1 MTSLVRILLAS
12 SGEGAHRIERTV
24 HRAAEAFG
32 RRTSLVLVPDGAV
45 VTVGAGR
52 DRVTTVTVR
61 AVPEV
66 FRLDQVV
73 ALKPLLADVCAG
85 RLPVARARERLRDI
99 EEQPAPYPWWW
110 KLTGIVLFALGFA
123 PLMQPTWYEIGST
136 AVLAVL
142 AAALAVAADRSPRLA
157 LLLPLVAATTVSV
170 VTLEVFARD
179 GAHGGPVLLMLPAL
193 FFFVPGDY
201 RAPRRPNWAPGS

>member
-1 MTSLVRILLAS
+1 MRGTR
-12 SGEGAHRIERTV
+12 RTERTV
-24 HRAAEAFG
+24 HRAAGAFG

-45 VTVGAGR
+45 VTVGAGPG
-52 DRVTTVTVR
+52 RVTTVTVR

-66 FRLDQVV
+66 FRLGQVV
-73 ALKPLLADVCAG
+73 AFKPLLAVVREG

-142 AAALAVAADRSPRLA
+142 AAALAVALRRGRGLGPAA
-157 LLLPLVAATTVSV
+157 L
-170 VTLEVFARD
+170 
-179 GAHGGPVLLMLPAL
+179 GPVLRLDRLHRR
-193 FFFVPGDY
+193 Y
-201 RAPRRPNWAPGS
+201 RARLRDPGPAPFRFGGVLRGNPERGPFRREPRGE